1 VSTPE
6 TTDARLSL
14 LQRPPTQR
22 HLGSDLL
29 AGGTSMNHARIT
41 EARVAD
47 GRVAES
53 RETDARAV
61 DSRTT
66 ADRTTTDRT
75 TADRTAG
82 DRAED
87 QATEARATEARA
99 TEARTPDSRTTQD
112 RGAQSRTTDDR
123 SGPADNPTTGNR
135 STERPPTDSRTA
147 EKEVSGSD
155 GPPSRE
161 RRSVE
166 TESTSSRRAG
176 SAATDPP
183 APREPEQDGPRV
195 DHRLVAL
202 ARMSSA
208 DPRYGSLRRSV
219 IEAHLPLVHHLAQR
233 FRGRGEPYDDLVQVG
248 TIGLLHSVDRYDPG
262 RGSFAAFA
270 VPTIV
275 GEIRRHFRDRGW
287 AMRIPRRVQDLGR
300 RVSEAREVLTH
311 SLDRSPTVQEIANHL
326 EVDADLIL
334 EALETASAY
343 ITVPLPTTADESD
356 RMAKAFE
363 DSGLELVEQRETLRP
378 LLARLP
384 AREQRILEL
393 RFSRGMSQSQIASE
407 VGVSQMHVSR
417 LLTKSLAALRS
428 GLTEE
433 L

>member
-1 VSTPE
+1 MTRPD

-22 HLGSDLL
+22 ILGSDHLP
-29 AGGTSMNHARIT
+29 GETSAP
-41 EARVAD
+41 
-47 GRVAES
+47 
-53 RETDARAV
+53 
-61 DSRTT
+61 
-66 ADRTTTDRT
+66 
-75 TADRTAG
+75 TAG
-82 DRAED
+82 
-87 QATEARATEARA
+87 
-99 TEARTPDSRTTQD
+99 
-112 RGAQSRTTDDR
+112 
-123 SGPADNPTTGNR
+123 PASAPP
-135 STERPPTDSRTA
+135 STERPPIAPDGAAGTALPQADLTSTGHRDTDARATDRPSRQLPDRREADREPVDTERRA
-147 EKEVSGSD
+147 SGPIEPRGANHPAGTPSARIRVDLDGDPGRDVIDPDPDGSD
-155 GPPSRE
+155 
-161 RRSVE
+161 
-166 TESTSSRRAG
+166 
-176 SAATDPP
+176 
-183 APREPEQDGPRV
+183 PRV
-195 DHRLVAL
+195 DHRLITL
-202 ARMSSA
+202 ATMTSA
-208 DPRYGSLRRSV
+208 DPRYGALRRTI

-248 TIGLLHSVDRYDPG
+248 TIGLLHSVDRYDPS

-300 RVSEAREVLTH
+300 RVSEARETLTH
-311 SLDRSPTVQEIANHL
+311 NLDRSPTVQEIAAYL
-326 EVDADLIL
+326 EVDADLVL

-343 ITVPLPTTADESD
+343 ITVPLPTSADESD
-356 RMAKAFE
+356 RMSKAFE

-393 RFSRGMSQSQIASE
+393 RFARGMSQSQIANE

-417 LLTKSLAALRS
+417 LLAKSLAILRS

>member
-1 VSTPE
+1 VIRPD

-14 LQRPPTQR
+14 LHRPPTQR
-22 HLGSDLL
+22 ILGERLP
-29 AGGTSMNHARIT
+29 GGALP
-41 EARVAD
+41 
-47 GRVAES
+47 
-53 RETDARAV
+53 
-61 DSRTT
+61 
-66 ADRTTTDRT
+66 
-75 TADRTAG
+75 
-82 DRAED
+82 
-87 QATEARATEARA
+87 ATEFVPGTAPATVEAPD
-99 TEARTPDSRTTQD
+99 TET
-112 RGAQSRTTDDR
+112 RGVE
-123 SGPADNPTTGNR
+123 NR
-135 STERPPTDSRTA
+135 RVESRTA
-147 EKEVSGSD
+147 E
-155 GPPSRE
+155 SR
-161 RRSVE
+161 STE
-166 TESTSSRRAG
+166 TRDADSRDADSRDAQA
-176 SAATDPP
+176 AATAPP
-183 APREPEQDGPRV
+183 QAEVDEDDRPQVSDPRV
-195 DHRLVAL
+195 DHRLVLL
-202 ARMSSA
+202 ATMSSA
-208 DPRYGSLRRSV
+208 DPRYGALRRTI

-300 RVSEAREVLTH
+300 RVSEARETLTH
-311 SLDRSPTVQEIANHL
+311 NLDRSPTVQEIAAYL
-326 EVDADLIL
+326 EVDADLVL
-334 EALETASAY
+334 EALETATAY
-343 ITVPLPTTADESD
+343 ITVPLPTSADESD

-393 RFSRGMSQSQIASE
+393 RFARGMSQSQIASE

-417 LLTKSLAALRS
+417 LLAKSLAMLRS